1 MGNSIELPQNT
12 PLHLAAKHRNT
23 LMVCLLLKAEADPL
37 LRNAAGERAV
47 DIAVANED
55 ADIVTMLRLASMRG
69 GVEVGPAGR
78 AVPLRS
84 GQSPPARLWLR

>member
-47 DIAVANED
+47 GETS
-55 ADIVTMLRLASMRG
+55 AD
-69 GVEVGPAGR
+69 
-78 AVPLRS
+78 
-84 GQSPPARLWLR
+84 QS